1 MKKDVIQK
9 PVEGEKSEDGSSPSV
24 IATMDELRDMIRF
37 EMERFLFTNVCDE
50 LKDEEE
56 KESGL
61 GDVEDKDSLTSER
74 TQQEADRAW
83 KKRLH
88 KRREDHRKEIKKK
101 REQRHKCRAQR
112 VNENKLFNRWKEIV
126 FG

>member
-1 MKKDVIQK
+1 MLFVWRCIIYLIVDYLMRLLYMYQHQWFH
-9 PVEGEKSEDGSSPSV
+9 ETEDWKIKG
-24 IATMDELRDMIRF
+24 
-37 EMERFLFTNVCDE
+37 
-50 LKDEEE
+50 KDEEE
-56 KESGL
+56 SESGL
-61 GDVEDKDSLTSER
+61 GLEGDIDSLRSER

-88 KRREDHRKEIKKK
+88 KRREEHRKEIKKK

-112 VNENKLFNRWKEIV
+112 VKENKLFNRWKTIV

>member
-1 MKKDVIQK
+1 MKQDTIQK
-9 PVEGEKSEDGSSPSV
+9 PDEKEIGIVDPDKK
-24 IATMDELRDMIRF
+24 IDATMGELRQMIRL
-37 EMERFLFTNVCDE
+37 EMERFLFTNVCDDM
-50 LKDEEE
+50 KDEEE
-56 KESGL
+56 ANSGL
-61 GDVEDKDSLTSER
+61 SDADNTSELKAET
-74 TQQEADRAW
+74 TQVEADRAF

-112 VNENKLFNRWKEIV
+112 VKENKTFERWKEIV

>member
-1 MKKDVIQK
+1 MKNDVVQK
-9 PVEGEKSEDGSSPSV
+9 PVELDSVEVGSPKKIDAS
-24 IATMDELRDMIRF
+24 MDELRQMIRD
-37 EMERFLFTNVCDE
+37 EMERFLFTNVCDN

-56 KESGL
+56 SESGL
-61 GDVEDKDSLTSER
+61 GLEGDIDSLRSER

-88 KRREDHRKEIKKK
+88 KRREEHRKEIKKK

-112 VNENKLFNRWKEIV
+112 VKENKLFNRWKTIV